1 MKKRVLILLSSILV
15 NNMIFSAS
23 SSLYD
28 QDFSIKV
35 TVPSTES
42 KLVTFPQPFDK
53 NLTSV
58 ELTKKMGN
66 GINLGN
72 TLEAYRGYNQSTKRA
87 PSSYETLWGQP
98 EAQPRHFEGFA
109 RAGFKSVRI
118 PIAWTNMMDYEHGN
132 FTIAPA
138 MLDRVEE
145 VVNMALDAGL
155 YVVINDHW
163 DGGWWG
169 LFGSADKSHREM
181 AVKMYKSMWLQIA
194 NRFKNY
200 SDKLIFE
207 GGNEEHGDGFNL
219 ETVFSNKKKGVLSEN
234 QKYDCANQVNQCFVD
249 VIRSTGSNNQY
260 RFLLIPG
267 FNTDIDK
274 TSHQSRFVMP
284 KDSASNK
291 LMISVHYYTP
301 SDYCILSEDASWTKV
316 KMNWGSDYEKKVM
329 STNFEKMKEFVDKGY
344 GVVIGEYGVA
354 LTKSYKKKDGSV
366 EWLSCVLENCDRLNY
381 CPMLWD
387 CSSLFSRTGRV
398 GFKEPDVAAIYINRD

>member
-1 MKKRVLILLSSILV
+1 MV
-15 NNMIFSAS
+15 FSVS
-23 SSLYD
+23 SSLYE
-28 QDFSIKV
+28 QDFSVKV

-42 KLVTFPQPFDK
+42 KIIISPQPFDK
-53 NLTSV
+53 DLTSV

-72 TLEAYRGYNQSTKRA
+72 TREAIRGYNQSTKRT

-118 PIAWTNMMDYEHGN
+118 PIAWTNMMDYEHGD
-132 FTIAPA
+132 FTIATA

-234 QKYDCANQVNQCFVD
+234 QRYDCANQVNQCFVD

-267 FNTDIDK
+267 YNTDIDK

-284 KDSASNK
+284 KDSAS
-291 LMISVHYYTP
+291 
-301 SDYCILSEDASWTKV
+301 
-316 KMNWGSDYEKKVM
+316 
-329 STNFEKMKEFVDKGY
+329 
-344 GVVIGEYGVA
+344 
-354 LTKSYKKKDGSV
+354 
-366 EWLSCVLENCDRLNY
+366 
-381 CPMLWD
+381 
-387 CSSLFSRTGRV
+387 
-398 GFKEPDVAAIYINRD
+398 INL